1 MACPELEELLNE
13 GSEGHA
19 AHCEEC
25 HALLAAWAEVDERFD
40 AAFAGICAPKDLAYA
55 VHDRIA
61 RELPVRV
68 PSLLPE
74 ILDLI
79 GWAAVLALTAIVV
92 PRFTSLL
99 TSILAGL
106 D

>member
-19 AHCEEC
+19 AHCEQC

-40 AAFAGICAPKDLAYA
+40 AAFAGICAPKDLASA

-79 GWAAVLALTAIVV
+79 GWAAVLALTAIVI
-92 PRFTSLL
+92 PRFLPFIS
-99 TSILAGL
+99 GL
-106 D
+106 